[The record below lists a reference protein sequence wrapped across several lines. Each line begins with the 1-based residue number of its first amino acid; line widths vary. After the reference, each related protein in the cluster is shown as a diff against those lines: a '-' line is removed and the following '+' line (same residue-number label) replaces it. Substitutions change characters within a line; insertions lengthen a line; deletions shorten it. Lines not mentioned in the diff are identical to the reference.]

1 MKHFGKIIWVMM
13 IVAVILGATTTYM
26 IGSRLEQMETNINE
40 INSMLKDMTL
50 IGNTPRGISDAWT
63 EFYKPT

>member
-26 IGSRLEQMETNINE
+26 IGSSLQQMETNINE

-50 IGNTPRGISDAWT
+50 IGNTPEG
-63 EFYKPT
+63 

>member
-26 IGSRLEQMETNINE
+26 IGSRLQQMETNINE

-50 IGNTPRGISDAWT
+50 IGNTPEG
-63 EFYKPT
+63 